1 LISPSSDWIELLR
14 GLNDASVK
22 YLVVGAHA
30 LGVYGAPRATGD
42 LDIWIERSAENA
54 ARVYRAL
61 AEFGAPL
68 GDLSVRDLQSD
79 DLILAIGTQPLRI
92 DIITD
97 IDAVIFE
104 EAWQRRIEDNLFG
117 VPVPFIGRDDFIR
130 NKRAT
135 GRPKDLAD
143 VVALESGESLP

>member
-1 LISPSSDWIELLR
+1 MISPSSDWIELLR

-30 LGVYGAPRATGD
+30 LGAYGAPRATGD

-68 GDLSVRDLQSD
+68 GDLSVRDFQSD

-130 NKRAT
+130 NKRAA

-143 VVALESGESLP
+143 VAALESGEALS